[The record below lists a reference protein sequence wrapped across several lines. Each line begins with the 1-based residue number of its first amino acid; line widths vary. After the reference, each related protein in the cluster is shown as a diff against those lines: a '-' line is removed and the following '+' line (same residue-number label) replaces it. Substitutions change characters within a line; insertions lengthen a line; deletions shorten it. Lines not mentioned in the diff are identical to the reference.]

1 MLGLPGYGIRSISR
15 HLQTGAWAE
24 SQAVSWLLHRNWLVC
39 KNVSG
44 HGFVD
49 LIATRIRG
57 NGTKTILIDVKYY
70 NAENRTYTRLNDK
83 QRRAGV
89 VILLV
94 EGDGNCKFIEEDLPD
109 EKDSEPD
116 L

>member
-1 MLGLPGYGIRSISR
+1 
-15 HLQTGAWAE
+15 
-24 SQAVSWLLHRNWLVC
+24 
-39 KNVSG
+39 
-44 HGFVD
+44 
-49 LIATRIRG
+49 
-57 NGTKTILIDVKYY
+57 
-70 NAENRTYTRLNDK
+70 LNDK

>member
-1 MLGLPGYGIRSISR
+1 M
-15 HLQTGAWAE
+15 
-24 SQAVSWLLHRNWLVC
+24 
-39 KNVSG
+39 K
-44 HGFVD
+44 F
-49 LIATRIRG
+49 
-57 NGTKTILIDVKYY
+57 Y

-94 EGDGNCKFIEEDLPD
+94 EGDGNCKFIEEELPN
-109 EKDSEPD
+109 EEIAEPD